1 MLELHTELTY
11 FSQCSISVPPE
22 NVKENLFG
30 FLTFSGGIE
39 IEYWNK
45 MGGENCDPSF
55 SNLLEYTL
63 SHIPANI
70 YLVKVND
77 KNTRKMG

>member
-1 MLELHTELTY
+1 
-11 FSQCSISVPPE
+11 
-22 NVKENLFG
+22 
-30 FLTFSGGIE
+30 
-39 IEYWNK
+39 